1 MLAVGAGC
9 IFQEISMFDA
19 KELLTALLGGQGG
32 PAGGLGGVLS
42 NAMTQAQSGIA
53 AAAESDLGKRVG
65 GALSQG
71 ANMASQAAT
80 QAGSALS
87 GALSQAEGQLA
98 GTEAGAALD
107 RAKAVA
113 QQNPMAT
120 GAVLGGL
127 AALLLGTQGGRTVAG
142 DAAKLGGLAVLGGL
156 AYKAYRNHQEG
167 KPLTAGIPGLDQ
179 LGAPQGSG
187 FDAADHS
194 HDSALLMVRAM
205 IAGAAADGIV
215 DPQER
220 QRILGK
226 MQEAGLGADAAA
238 FVDRELAHPASA
250 SEIATRTG
258 SSKELAAQVYAAA
271 VYGAHAGSRPEQAF
285 LADLAKALALD
296 PGLAA
301 HIGAAM
307 GQGG

>member
-1 MLAVGAGC
+1 
-9 IFQEISMFDA
+9 MFDA
-19 KELLTALLGGQGG
+19 RELLTALAGGQGG

-42 NAMTQAQSGIA
+42 NVLAQAQSGLNA
-53 AAAESDLGKRVG
+53 AANSDLGQRVG

-71 ANMASQAAT
+71 ATAAGQAAS

-87 GALSQAEGQLA
+87 GAFSQVEGQLQ
-98 GTEAGAALD
+98 GTQAGAMLD

-120 GAVLGGL
+120 GAALGGL
-127 AALLLGTQGGRTVAG
+127 AALLLGTQSGREITG

-179 LGAPQGSG
+179 LTTPQGSG
-187 FDAADHS
+187 FDAAAHS
-194 HDSALLMVRAM
+194 HDSALLMARAM
-205 IAGAAADGIV
+205 ISAAAADGIV

-226 MQEAGLGADAAA
+226 MQEAGLGAEAAQ
-238 FVDRELAHPASA
+238 FLDNELTHPASA
-250 SEIATRTG
+250 AEIAAGVG
-258 SSKELAAQVYAAA
+258 SSQQLAAQVYAAA
-271 VYGAHAGSRPEQAF
+271 VYGARTSSQPEQAF
-285 LADLAKALALD
+285 LGELAKALGLD
-296 PGLAA
+296 PALAG
-301 HIGAAM
+301 HIAAAM
-307 GQGG
+307 AQGG